1 MDTYKAEVKV
11 TVTKTIIT
19 SVYIEAVDAKKA
31 KQQLELMYGK
41 TNVLGNVQL
50 VRGK

>member
-19 SVYIEAVDAKKA
+19 NVYVEAVDAKKA
-31 KQQLELMYGK
+31 KQHLELMYGK
-41 TNVLGNVQL
+41 TNVLGNVEL
-50 VRGK
+50 VIGK

>member
-11 TVTKTIIT
+11 TVTKTVIT
-19 SVYIEAVDAKKA
+19 SVYVEAVNAEKA
-31 KQQLELMYGK
+31 KQQLVLMYCK
-41 TNVLGNVQL
+41 TNVLGNVEL